1 MPETAQQI
9 SEKPEVR
16 KELARTT
23 GEKKPGEKVKARG
36 TDKFWFVTHALLLI
50 GCGILYFFLGSK
62 LIPLS
67 PSHFDLTRRII
78 RAVALIVVVLAIAKA
93 ISVYALGRIEDAA
106 IRFTLQRVE
115 HLLVA
120 LLIALVAVSIIF
132 VNWYA
137 ALTALGVGSIIIGL
151 AVQTPMKSFIAWIY
165 ILIREPFRV
174 GDRIKIDDATGDVI
188 DVGYLDTTLWE
199 FGGQYISGDHPSGRT
214 IRFPNEK
221 VLDSIVYN
229 YSWPLFPY
237 IWNEIKFQIAYQSD
251 LEFVARTM
259 QKIVE
264 EELGEEMMERVGVYR
279 DLLARTPVDELEV
292 RAHPRVI
299 FRVDEVT
306 WIDAIVRY
314 LVAPREAGSTK
325 SRLIPKLLAA
335 LNAAPEKVMFP
346 KGDAR

>member
-1 MPETAQQI
+1 MPETAEELRQ
-9 SEKPEVR
+9 KPEVR
-16 KELARTT
+16 QELARTA
-23 GEKKPGEKVKARG
+23 GEKAREKVKAEAK
-36 TDKFWFVTHALLLI
+36 DKFWFVTHGLLLI
-50 GCGILYFFLGSK
+50 GCAVFYYLVGSK
-62 LIPLS
+62 LVPLLQTEV
-67 PSHFDLTRRII
+67 DLTRRFL
-78 RAVALIVVVLAIAKA
+78 RGAALIIIVLAIGKA
-93 ISVYALGRIEDAA
+93 VTVYAIGRIEDVAT
-106 IRFTLQRVE
+106 RFTLRRIQY
-115 HLLVA
+115 LVA
-120 LLIALVAVSIIF
+120 GLLIGVVAVSIIF

-165 ILIREPFRV
+165 ILVRQPFRV

-251 LEFVARTM
+251 LKFVAKTM
-259 QKIVE
+259 QRIVE
-264 EELGEEMMERVGVYR
+264 DELGEEMMERIAVYR

-292 RAHPRVI
+292 REHPRVI

-306 WIDAIVRY
+306 WVDAIVRY
-314 LVAPREAGSTK
+314 LVAPREAGSMK

-335 LNAAPEKVMFP
+335 LNAAPETVMFP